1 MTLSARPFSPETL
14 ANRWGCSSEKI
25 RQMYHLGELHGFRLG
40 RLIRIP
46 ANEVERVEC
55 LNTDLSNTEDNSASL
70 TPNRAEA
77 AFASR
82 LERLTRERPSD
93 GQGQSGEPASGQSPN
108 G

>member
-1 MTLSARPFSPETL
+1 MSLQSRPFSPETL

-55 LNTDLSNTEDNSASL
+55 QNTDLSDTESNGASL
-70 TPNRAEA
+70 TPNREEA

-82 LERLTRERPSD
+82 LERLTRDLPRPELA
-93 GQGQSGEPASGQSPN
+93 QSGARAQGPSRN

>member
-1 MTLSARPFSPETL
+1 MSLAARPFSPETL
-14 ANRWGCSSEKI
+14 AQRWGCSSEKI

-55 LNTDLSNTEDNSASL
+55 LNTDLSNIEANSAL
-70 TPNRAEA
+70 PTPSREEA

-82 LERLTRERPSD
+82 LERLTKEPQSSGRP
-93 GQGQSGEPASGQSPN
+93 QSGAQDHGPSLN